1 MATRTTVLRPVHPN
15 RDLEA
20 AYRRRLEAM
29 IDAMHRSIMWWL
41 VSGYKKNEPATTLA
55 MDASSAV
62 ELGKIM
68 AKLRRYWLRKFNEGS
83 QDLAKYFADEN
94 KDHTDTMLERILK
107 ESGMAIKFKTS
118 AAVNDVLQASIK
130 ENVSLIKS
138 IAQQHLNEVE
148 GLVMRSVQAG
158 RDVGGLAKELE
169 RRYEIT
175 KKRAKFIAR
184 DQNSKA
190 TASITRVRQ
199 HEAGITEAKW
209 LHSHGGKE
217 PRPNHVAMSG
227 HVYKIAEGM
236 WDPDADGKGKG
247 RYIFPGEL
255 INCRC
260 VSRAIIPALT

>member
-1 MATRTTVLRPVHPN
+1 MVTRTKLLRPVHPN
-15 RDLEA
+15 LGLEA
-20 AYRRRLEAM
+20 EYRRRLEAM
-29 IDAMHRSIMWWL
+29 VDAMHRSLMWWL
-41 VSGYKKNEPATTLA
+41 VAGYRQNEPATQLA

-68 AKLRRYWLRKFNEGS
+68 SKLRRYWMRKFNEGS
-83 QDLAKYFADEN
+83 LDLAKYFVDKN
-94 KDHTDTMLERILK
+94 KTNTDDALQRILK
-107 ESGMAIKFKTS
+107 ESGLAIKFKTT
-118 AAVNDVLQASIK
+118 AAVNDVLQASVN

-138 IAQQHLNEVE
+138 IAQQHLTEVE

-169 RRYEIT
+169 KRYEIT

-190 TASITRVRQ
+190 TATITRVRQ

-227 HVYKIAEGM
+227 HIYKIAEGM